1 MVHGKQEAHA
11 TCLCNVLLGKSH
23 PKLGRFKCRELL
35 EHPATLLSHVYCMY
49 IGIPI
54 FKILGTTLDCQGNM
68 MTLPLDAF
76 SVLPSSIWSVLEM
89 RPFIII
95 FPDH

>member
-1 MVHGKQEAHA
+1 MNSDMIKVRESQ
-11 TCLCNVLLGKSH
+11 
-23 PKLGRFKCRELL
+23 PKLDTVECPTITYSR
-35 EHPATLLSHVYCMY
+35 MY

-54 FKILGTTLDCQGNM
+54 FKILGATLDCHGNM
-68 MTLPLDAF
+68 MTLPLDAPV
-76 SVLPSSIWSVLEM
+76 SLVLPSSIWSVLEM